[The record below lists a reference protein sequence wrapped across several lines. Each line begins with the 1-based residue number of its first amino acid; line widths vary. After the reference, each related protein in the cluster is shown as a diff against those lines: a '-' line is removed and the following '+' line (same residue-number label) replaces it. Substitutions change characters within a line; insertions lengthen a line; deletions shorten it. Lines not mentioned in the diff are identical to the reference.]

1 MRISNAST
9 TTLAYLQAMTDQP
22 RRRAVQD
29 ATHGERAAAGHA
41 RLFLNEVGGTVL
53 RQVQQVFAFDLERC
67 CIAPVAAHYHSAHEL
82 VVRGAVR
89 EVAMT
94 SQLQGLVD
102 LILQIA
108 MRGLDAAILMTHA
121 TVVARAFHPVVL
133 E

>member
-1 MRISNAST
+1 
-9 TTLAYLQAMTDQP
+9 
-22 RRRAVQD
+22 
-29 ATHGERAAAGHA
+29 
-41 RLFLNEVGGTVL
+41 
-53 RQVQQVFAFDLERC
+53 
-67 CIAPVAAHYHSAHEL
+67 
-82 VVRGAVR
+82 
-89 EVAMT
+89 MT